1 MIPKLTES
9 ELQRPRA
16 ARELYEWVQRIH
28 GEFGETAEG
37 KSALRRRSAPYLKE
51 FLEEIWPL
59 ANYAWL
65 FFRDHR
71 DVRFQPVIG
80 NQSYDA
86 LLVDESGSTLC
97 RFEIT
102 QALHGEAGYQDRLR
116 REHLEQYGHAPLTG
130 PRLERGPD
138 SGGIAESWG
147 ECVEHTDAVEATLC
161 QIRAAIQE
169 KAAKAYPADTA
180 LIVEF
185 QGIPSFRA
193 SISSRPANR
202 QRSMR
207 LRNPRSVGLPPG
219 SRSSLSSTKSPD
231 SGSATQ
237 RRANLPPNK
246 ALQLSAQPLMEYMTL
261 PCCRV
266 QDAIVRRKGPKK
278 CRFPIELL
286 TMKDVHP
293 ADGL

>member
-147 ECVEHTDAVEATLC
+147 EFVEHTDAVEATLC

-185 QGIPSFRA
+185 QGIHLQQASEQAAFDAVAKSTLCGLASRFSELALIDEIARFGFRY
-193 SISSRPANR
+193 PA
-202 QRSMR
+202 
-207 LRNPRSVGLPPG
+207 PG
-219 SRSSLSSTKSPD
+219 K
-231 SGSATQ
+231 
-237 RRANLPPNK
+237 
-246 ALQLSAQPLMEYMTL
+246 
-261 PCCRV
+261 
-266 QDAIVRRKGPKK
+266 
-278 CRFPIELL
+278 
-286 TMKDVHP
+286 P
-293 ADGL
+293 AA